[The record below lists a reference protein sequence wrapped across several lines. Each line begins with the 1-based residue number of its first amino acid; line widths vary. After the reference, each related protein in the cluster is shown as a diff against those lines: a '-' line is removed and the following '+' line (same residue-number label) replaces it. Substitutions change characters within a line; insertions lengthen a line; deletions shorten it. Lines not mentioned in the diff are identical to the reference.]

1 MTGRNSVGRLL
12 FLGYGPGQTRLIDA
26 VREARWD
33 VVNESGPV
41 SDLSSYD
48 VVVSFG
54 YRTILQKNTLET
66 SRRPVLNLHIAYLP
80 YNRGAHPNF
89 WSFFDSTPTG
99 VTIHEIDEGIDT
111 GPIVFQKK
119 VVFSP
124 NEDTFAKTHRRLIM
138 EIEDLFI
145 QNMGALLSGNYQAR
159 PQVGPGTYHATKDLP
174 KSLDDWN
181 SKIQDTIMRLKEGIE

>member
-1 MTGRNSVGRLL
+1 MGCGQRVRPGLRSFLLRRRGQLWIPNDPPEKYVRNVSK
-12 FLGYGPGQTRLIDA
+12 A
-26 VREARWD
+26 CA
-33 VVNESGPV
+33 ESP
-41 SDLSSYD
+41 
-48 VVVSFG
+48 
-54 YRTILQKNTLET
+54 YRVFAL
-66 SRRPVLNLHIAYLP
+66 
-80 YNRGAHPNF
+80 HPNF